1 MKQSLLKMLTITIS
15 LALYLYSFSYDAFSY
30 NYQGIKNMSS
40 LEAFLMGSIALLGGG
55 NFEWLIWLANPLCF
69 IAILCLMFDK
79 KSALYFASVSIVLS
93 LSFLSSNT
101 ILAAESGARGE
112 ILSVKSGYYI
122 WLSSIVIFTIGI
134 YLYFKNHREIKYE
147 D

>member
-1 MKQSLLKMLTITIS
+1 
-15 LALYLYSFSYDAFSY
+15 
-30 NYQGIKNMSS
+30 
-40 LEAFLMGSIALLGGG
+40 MGSIALLGGG

-112 ILSVKSGYYI
+112 VLSIKSGYYI

-134 YLYFKNHREIKYE
+134 YFYFKNHREIKYE
-147 D
+147 E